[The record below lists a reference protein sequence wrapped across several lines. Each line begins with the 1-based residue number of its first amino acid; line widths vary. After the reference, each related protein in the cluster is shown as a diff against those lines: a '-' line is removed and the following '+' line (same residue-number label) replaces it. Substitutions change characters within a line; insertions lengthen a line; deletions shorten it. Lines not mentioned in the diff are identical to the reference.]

1 MIKEA
6 EIQLIK
12 KEYQDLQKREAK
24 NHKEEY
30 VRQIYLGRCR
40 NAMERYRLQKTSP
53 AYPTEVHALQ
63 IGDVALATNQFELY
77 LDYGLRIKA
86 RSPFIQTFIVQLS
99 GSGTYLPTEKGMKG
113 AGYSASAY
121 DNIVGPEGGRQLVEG
136 TLSMLNRL
144 AAGGTKHGQPRK

>member
-1 MIKEA
+1 LVYEKPNE
-6 EIQLIK
+6 Q
-12 KEYQDLQKREAK
+12 YQDLQKREAK
-24 NHKEEY
+24 NHNEEY

-40 NAMERYRLQKTSP
+40 NAMERYNLQKTSS

-86 RSPFIQTFIVQLS
+86 RSPFMQTFIVQLS
-99 GSGTYLPTEKGMKG
+99 GSGTYLPTEKGVQG

-121 DNIVGPEGGRQLVEG
+121 DNIVGPEGGRQLVEE
-136 TLSMLNRL
+136 TLKMLNRMQKG
-144 AAGGTKHGQPRK
+144 ADKNGKTCK